1 MTPAI
6 RFFEVQGNAAAFREH
21 TWMRDGW
28 NGGYITFDGN
38 DISVPAGG
46 SEAEFGPYCLADG
59 EYIFAKNNILK
70 EKSILMNVFVLLY
83 NSGTDKEGIHSIEL
97 KGRTIVLMFEDK
109 DDATRYCGLLEAQ
122 DFPLPTVEMINIEE
136 IKDFCIKLDYEC
148 KLVEKN
154 FVPKTAEDR
163 LLISPPQKNLE
174 VENWEEDKNS
184 NKDSI
189 DINTI
194 KENLEKLL

>member
-1 MTPAI
+1 M
-6 RFFEVQGNAAAFREH
+6 
-21 TWMRDGW
+21 
-28 NGGYITFDGN
+28 
-38 DISVPAGG
+38 
-46 SEAEFGPYCLADG
+46 
-59 EYIFAKNNILK
+59 
-70 EKSILMNVFVLLY
+70 LMNIFVLLY

-109 DDATRYCGLLEAQ
+109 DDAIRYCGLLEAQ

-174 VENWEEDKNS
+174 VANWEEDNN
-184 NKDSI
+184 NKDNI

>member
-1 MTPAI
+1 M
-6 RFFEVQGNAAAFREH
+6 
-21 TWMRDGW
+21 
-28 NGGYITFDGN
+28 
-38 DISVPAGG
+38 DI
-46 SEAEFGPYCLADG
+46 
-59 EYIFAKNNILK
+59 
-70 EKSILMNVFVLLY
+70 FVLLY

-122 DFPLPTVEMINIEE
+122 DFPLPTVEMVDIKE
-136 IKDFCIKLDYEC
+136 IKNFCIKLDYEY

-154 FVPKTAEDR
+154 FVPKTVEDR

-174 VENWEEDKNS
+174 VDDWGGETNNKEN
-184 NKDSI
+184 I

>member
-1 MTPAI
+1 M
-6 RFFEVQGNAAAFREH
+6 
-21 TWMRDGW
+21 
-28 NGGYITFDGN
+28 
-38 DISVPAGG
+38 
-46 SEAEFGPYCLADG
+46 
-59 EYIFAKNNILK
+59 NIY
-70 EKSILMNVFVLLY
+70 VLLY

-109 DDATRYCGLLEAQ
+109 DDAIRYCGLLEAQ
-122 DFPLPTVEMINIEE
+122 DFPLPTVEMIDIDE
-136 IKDFCIKLDYEC
+136 IKDFCIKLDYEF

-174 VENWEEDKNS
+174 VDDWDRNSSNNEN
-184 NKDSI
+184 I

>member
-1 MTPAI
+1 
-6 RFFEVQGNAAAFREH
+6 
-21 TWMRDGW
+21 
-28 NGGYITFDGN
+28 
-38 DISVPAGG
+38 
-46 SEAEFGPYCLADG
+46 
-59 EYIFAKNNILK
+59 
-70 EKSILMNVFVLLY
+70 MNVFVLLY

-122 DFPLPTVEMINIEE
+122 DFPSPTVEMIDIEE
-136 IKDFCIKLDYEC
+136 IKEFCIKLEYEY

-174 VENWEEDKNS
+174 VEDWERDNNNEK
-184 NKDSI
+184 I

>member
-1 MTPAI
+1 M
-6 RFFEVQGNAAAFREH
+6 
-21 TWMRDGW
+21 
-28 NGGYITFDGN
+28 
-38 DISVPAGG
+38 
-46 SEAEFGPYCLADG
+46 
-59 EYIFAKNNILK
+59 NI
-70 EKSILMNVFVLLY
+70 FVLLY
-83 NSGTDKEGIHSIEL
+83 NSGTDTEGIHSIEL
-97 KGRTIVLMFEDK
+97 KGKTIVLMFEDK

-122 DFPLPTVEMINIEE
+122 DFPLPTVEMIDIEE
-136 IKDFCIKLDYEC
+136 IKDFCSKLDYEC

-174 VENWEEDKNS
+174 TEDWRAGTNDKE
-184 NKDSI
+184 KI

>member
-1 MTPAI
+1 
-6 RFFEVQGNAAAFREH
+6 
-21 TWMRDGW
+21 
-28 NGGYITFDGN
+28 
-38 DISVPAGG
+38 
-46 SEAEFGPYCLADG
+46 
-59 EYIFAKNNILK
+59 
-70 EKSILMNVFVLLY
+70 MNVFVLLY

-97 KGRTIVLMFEDK
+97 KGRTIVLMFEEK
-109 DDATRYCGLLEAQ
+109 DDAARYCGLLEAQ
-122 DFPLPTVEMINIEE
+122 DFPLPTVEMIDIEE

-174 VENWEEDKNS
+174 FDNWGGETS
-184 NKDSI
+184 NKENI

>member
-1 MTPAI
+1 M
-6 RFFEVQGNAAAFREH
+6 
-21 TWMRDGW
+21 
-28 NGGYITFDGN
+28 
-38 DISVPAGG
+38 
-46 SEAEFGPYCLADG
+46 
-59 EYIFAKNNILK
+59 NI
-70 EKSILMNVFVLLY
+70 FVLLY

-122 DFPLPTVEMINIEE
+122 DFPLPIVEMIDIKE
-136 IKDFCIKLDYEC
+136 IKDFCIKLDYEF

-154 FVPKTAEDR
+154 FIPKTAEDR
-163 LLISPPQKNLE
+163 LLISPPTKNLE
-174 VENWEEDKNS
+174 VDDWDKDTKNEEN
-184 NKDSI
+184 I

>member
-1 MTPAI
+1 M
-6 RFFEVQGNAAAFREH
+6 
-21 TWMRDGW
+21 
-28 NGGYITFDGN
+28 
-38 DISVPAGG
+38 DI
-46 SEAEFGPYCLADG
+46 
-59 EYIFAKNNILK
+59 
-70 EKSILMNVFVLLY
+70 FVLLY

-122 DFPLPTVEMINIEE
+122 DFPMPTVEMINIEE
-136 IKDFCIKLDYEC
+136 MKDFCIKFDYEY

-154 FVPKTAEDR
+154 FVPQTAEDR

-174 VENWEEDKNS
+174 LTDWEGN
-184 NKDSI
+184 NKKEKI

>member
-1 MTPAI
+1 MKI
-6 RFFEVQGNAAAFREH
+6 
-21 TWMRDGW
+21 
-28 NGGYITFDGN
+28 
-38 DISVPAGG
+38 
-46 SEAEFGPYCLADG
+46 
-59 EYIFAKNNILK
+59 
-70 EKSILMNVFVLLY
+70 FVLLY

-97 KGRTIVLMFEDK
+97 KGKTIVLMFEDK

-122 DFPLPTVEMINIEE
+122 DFPLPTVEMIDIEE
-136 IKDFCIKLDYEC
+136 IRDFCINLDYEC

-154 FVPKTAEDR
+154 FVPKTAEER

-174 VENWEEDKNS
+174 VEDWKGENNRNEN
-184 NKDSI
+184 I

>member
-1 MTPAI
+1 MKI
-6 RFFEVQGNAAAFREH
+6 
-21 TWMRDGW
+21 
-28 NGGYITFDGN
+28 
-38 DISVPAGG
+38 
-46 SEAEFGPYCLADG
+46 
-59 EYIFAKNNILK
+59 
-70 EKSILMNVFVLLY
+70 FVLLY

-122 DFPLPTVEMINIEE
+122 DFPLPTVEMIDIEE
-136 IKDFCIKLDYEC
+136 IKDFCIKLDYEY
-148 KLVEKN
+148 KLVDKN

-174 VENWEEDKNS
+174 VDNWGDETNNKEE
-184 NKDSI
+184 I

>member
-1 MTPAI
+1 M
-6 RFFEVQGNAAAFREH
+6 
-21 TWMRDGW
+21 
-28 NGGYITFDGN
+28 
-38 DISVPAGG
+38 
-46 SEAEFGPYCLADG
+46 
-59 EYIFAKNNILK
+59 NI
-70 EKSILMNVFVLLY
+70 FVLLY

-109 DDATRYCGLLEAQ
+109 EDATRYCGLLEAQ
-122 DFPLPTVEMINIEE
+122 DFPLPKVEIINIEE
-136 IKDFCIKLDYEC
+136 IKEFCIKLDYEFR
-148 KLVEKN
+148 LVEKN

-174 VENWEEDKNS
+174 VEDWKGDNNNKED
-184 NKDSI
+184 I

>member
-1 MTPAI
+1 M
-6 RFFEVQGNAAAFREH
+6 
-21 TWMRDGW
+21 
-28 NGGYITFDGN
+28 
-38 DISVPAGG
+38 
-46 SEAEFGPYCLADG
+46 
-59 EYIFAKNNILK
+59 NI
-70 EKSILMNVFVLLY
+70 FVLLY

-122 DFPLPTVEMINIEE
+122 DFPLPTVEIIDIEE

-148 KLVEKN
+148 KLVGKN

-174 VENWEEDKNS
+174 VKELEGESSKKDK
-184 NKDSI
+184 I
-189 DINTI
+189 DLNTI